1 MDISVVIPVY
11 NEFEAL
17 AELHSELTDAL
28 DRLGQSSEI
37 IFVDDGS
44 SDGSGTILDGLTQS
58 DPRIQ
63 VVHFRRNYGQTAALM
78 AGFQHSTGEVI
89 IPMDADGQNDPAD
102 IPRLLDRLAE
112 GFDVVSGWRTP
123 REDALSRRL
132 PSRVANRLISSLLRV
147 PLHDY
152 GCTLKAYRREVIED
166 VRLYGEMHRFIPIYA
181 SWEGARVT
189 ELPVSH
195 RARRHGN
202 SKYGFDRIARV
213 FLDLVMLYFIDR
225 ALDRP
230 MQFFG
235 KLGLA
240 FCGLAALAFGGALAL
255 KYGYGTS
262 LIQTPLPLLAA
273 TIGLSGIL
281 FILLGVMA
289 EIQTRIY
296 FESRGKPPYKI
307 KSIVKHSTRGRA
319 PVLVSR
325 W

>member
-11 NEFEAL
+11 NEFAAL
-17 AELHSELTDAL
+17 EELHSELTDVL

-44 SDGSGTILDGLTQS
+44 SDGSGTVLDGLSQS

-89 IPMDADGQNDPAD
+89 IPVDADGQNDPAD

-123 REDALSRRL
+123 REDGLSRRL
-132 PSRVANRLISSLLRV
+132 PSRVANRLISSLLGV

-152 GCTLKAYRREVIED
+152 GCTLKAYRRAVIED

-195 RARRHGN
+195 RARRYGD

-240 FCGLAALAFGGALAL
+240 FCGLAALAFGGALVL
-255 KYGYGTS
+255 KYGYGAS

-307 KSIVKHSTRGRA
+307 KSIVKHSTTGRA